1 MSIAIQPTPARRS
14 SPRLRIVALVMLA
27 VVTIGCDRVTKH
39 LVVTALS
46 DAPERSF
53 MYDTVRLQY
62 AENTGGFLSL
72 GADWPAP
79 VRTAVFTL
87 GNAVLLALMVFV
99 AVRDRWSGVSA
110 LGVALFAAGGISNVA
125 DRVMRGSVVDFL
137 NVGVGPV
144 RTGIFNVADVAIM
157 LGVALFAFEVVGR
170 RPEPPPVESA

>member
-1 MSIAIQPTPARRS
+1 MSIAMRSTPAKS
-14 SPRLRIVALVMLA
+14 SSRLRVAALLMLA

-39 LVVTALS
+39 LATTTLG

-53 MYDTVRLQY
+53 MHDTVRLQY

-87 GNAVLLALMVFV
+87 GNAVLLMLMVFV

-110 LGVALFAAGGISNVA
+110 LGVVLFAAGGLSNVV
-125 DRVMRGSVVDFL
+125 DRIARGSVVDFL
-137 NVGVGPV
+137 NVGVGSV
-144 RTGIFNVADVAIM
+144 RTGIFNVADMAIM
-157 LGVALFAFEVVGR
+157 SGVALFAFEMFR
-170 RPEPPPVESA
+170 RSSPPVTQEP